1 MTGHLTDEVTVVL
14 SGTPTPYRH
23 RSAPGGHRYLP
34 ARQRDQLA
42 CLRLAAAE
50 SMNGREPF
58 ATPVRLELRVTL
70 PIPKSWSKKK
80 QHAAMTGEILPGSRP
95 DLSNLLKLAEDA
107 LSSVVF
113 ADDSLV
119 CIQWSQK
126 IYGLAP
132 KIVITVKSLAA

>member
-1 MTGHLTDEVTVVL
+1 MSHSDEIIVAL
-14 SGTPTPYRH
+14 QGAPTPYRH

-34 ARQRDQLA
+34 KKQRDQLA
-42 CLRLAAAE
+42 MLRLAAQEA
-50 SMNGREPF
+50 MNGREPF
-58 ATPVRLELRVTL
+58 TAPVRLELKVTL

-80 QHAAMTGEILPGSRP
+80 QHAAVIGDVLPDTRP

-107 LSSVVF
+107 LSGVVF

-126 IYGLAP
+126 VYCLAP
-132 KIVITVKSLAA
+132 KIVLTVKSLAA